1 MNIELL
7 TQIGLTKSQ
16 AKAYI
21 ALIKFG
27 SLPAP
32 QLAEKIGETRT
43 NSYMVLDRLVDMGL
57 IEKDESGKKLLYR
70 PTNPTALERLIEQ
83 KRKDVMSTEKQVRD
97 SMPQLLNYFY
107 TYQHQPGVRFF
118 QGKEGITKMYEDQR
132 RTAQEIYFIRSDAD
146 FNVLGKDLY
155 THMEQRAKLGIRA
168 HGIEPAEQDN
178 IQYGQENDS
187 RMLRDMTWAP
197 RDAFTA
203 PVNLYVYG
211 NKTALISYG
220 EEVIGTIIESP
231 QIAEAMKQIFALV
244 QSGVESMNAGGAKA
258 RK

>member
-1 MNIELL
+1 MNTELL
-7 TQIGLTKSQ
+7 QQIGLTKSQ

-27 SLPAP
+27 DLSAP
-32 QLAEKIGETRT
+32 ELAIKVGETRT
-43 NSYMVLDRLVDMGL
+43 NAYMVLDKLVDLGL
-57 IEKDESGKKLLYR
+57 VSKKERAKKLIYE
-70 PTNPTALERLIEQ
+70 PTNPTNLERLIED
-83 KRKDVMSTEKQVRD
+83 KRKDILATEKQVRD

-118 QGKEGITKMYEDQR
+118 QGKEGIVKMYEDQR
-132 RTAQEIYFIRSDAD
+132 RTAQDIYFIRSDAD

-155 THMEQRAKLGIRA
+155 KHMQQRAKLKIRA
-168 HGIEPAEQDN
+168 HGIEPAEDDN
-178 IQYGQENDS
+178 MRYGKEHD
-187 RMLRDMTWAP
+187 REMLRDMAWAP
-197 RDAFTA
+197 REAFTA

-244 QSGVESMNAGGAKA
+244 KVGVESMNAGGVKA

>member
-1 MNIELL
+1 MNAELL
-7 TQIGLTKSQ
+7 QQIGLTKSQ

-21 ALIKFG
+21 TLIKFG
-27 SLPAP
+27 DLTPP
-32 QLAEKIGETRT
+32 ELAEKIGETRT
-43 NSYMVLDRLVDMGL
+43 NCYMILDKLCALGLV
-57 IEKDESGKKLLYR
+57 EKDESGKKLSYHPAN
-70 PTNPTALERLIEQ
+70 PTNLERLIEE
-83 KRKDVMSTEKQVRD
+83 KRKEILATEKLVRD

-118 QGKEGITKMYEDQR
+118 QGKEGIIKMYEDQR
-132 RTAQEIYFIRSDAD
+132 RTGKDIYFIRSDAD

-155 THMEQRAKLGIRA
+155 KHMEQRAKLGIKA
-168 HGIEPAEQDN
+168 HGIEPAEEDN
-178 IQYGQENDS
+178 IRYGREHDKA
-187 RMLRDMTWAP
+187 MLRDMAWAP
-197 RDAFTA
+197 REAFTA

-231 QIAEAMKQIFALV
+231 QIAEAMKQIFTLV
-244 QSGVESMNAGGAKA
+244 KTGVASANAGSGKS

>member
-27 SLPAP
+27 SLTAP
-32 QLAEKIGETRT
+32 GIAEKIGETRT

-83 KRKDVMSTEKQVRD
+83 KRKNILATEKQVRD
-97 SMPQLLNYFY
+97 SMPQLLDYFY
-107 TYQHQPGVRFF
+107 TYQGQPGVRFF
-118 QGKEGITKMYEDQR
+118 SGKEGIMKMYEDQR
-132 RTAQEIYFIRSDAD
+132 RTAQDVYFIRSDAD
-146 FNVLGKDLY
+146 FNALGKDLY
-155 THMEQRAKLGIRA
+155 RHMEQRAKLGIKA
-168 HGIEPAEQDN
+168 HGIEPAEEDN
-178 IQYGQENDS
+178 MRYGRENDK
-187 RMLRDMTWAP
+187 RMLRDMTWSP
-197 RDAFTA
+197 RNAYTA
-203 PVNLYVYG
+203 PVNVYTYG

-231 QIAEAMKQIFALV
+231 QIAEAMRQLFGLIKL
-244 QSGVESMNAGGAKA
+244 GVESLGATK
-258 RK
+258 R

>member
-1 MNIELL
+1 MINSMNIELL

-32 QLAEKIGETRT
+32 QLAEKVGETRT

-70 PTNPTALERLIEQ
+70 PANPTALERLIEQ

-118 QGKEGITKMYEDQR
+118 QGKEGIMKMYEDQR
-132 RTAQEIYFIRSDAD
+132 RTAQDIYFIRSDAD

-155 THMEQRAKLGIRA
+155 KHMEQRAKLGIKA
-168 HGIEPAEQDN
+168 HGIEPAEDDN
-178 IQYGQENDS
+178 IHYGQENDK
-187 RMLRDMTWAP
+187 RMLREMTWAP
-197 RDAFTA
+197 REAFTA
-203 PVNLYVYG
+203 PVNMYVYG

-231 QIAEAMKQIFALV
+231 QIAEAMTQIFGLV
-244 QSGVESMNAGGAKA
+244 RDGLRAGKA
-258 RK
+258 GK